1 MKLSISNIAWEV
13 GEDEKVASLLQELS
27 IDHIDLAP
35 GKYIKDFHSDFSS
48 DCLSVKTWW
57 LERGIRFAGM
67 QALLYGTS
75 GLNIFGSV
83 ESQQQ
88 LLEHL
93 SAVCRIGDSLDARK
107 LVFGS
112 PKNRD
117 RSGLSDQQALTMACD
132 FFLKLAPIAESAG
145 VLICLE
151 PNPESYGCNF
161 MTTTAEAASVVSAIN
176 HPAIRLQ
183 LDTGSLAMNDE
194 NPYEICRSYQNLIGH
209 VHLSEP
215 QLLPVGTGT
224 CDHQSCATALAQTM
238 PDALVTLEMLTRSA
252 QDPIAAIKDSVLFSQ
267 QAYLSL
273 SHHGDRQ

>member
-13 GEDEKVASLLQELS
+13 DDDENVASLLQELG
-27 IDHIDLAP
+27 IEHIDLAP
-35 GKYIKDFHSDFSS
+35 GKYIKDFQSDFSS
-48 DCLSVKTWW
+48 ECLSVKTWW
-57 LERGIRFAGM
+57 LDRGIHFAGM

-75 GLNIFGSV
+75 GLNVFGSAD
-83 ESQQQ
+83 SQRQ

-93 SAVCRIGDSLDARK
+93 SAVCQVGDALDARK

-117 RSGLSDQQALTMACD
+117 RSGLSDEQALAMACE
-132 FFLKLAPIAESAG
+132 FFLKLAPVADSAG
-145 VLICLE
+145 VMICLE
-151 PNPESYGCNF
+151 PNPQSYGCNF
-161 MTTTAEAASVVSAIN
+161 MTTTPEAALVVSAIN

-183 LDTGSLAMNDE
+183 LDTGSIAMNDE
-194 NPYEICRSYQNLIGH
+194 NPETICRSYQDLIGH

-224 CDHQSCATALAQTM
+224 CDHESCAKALALTM
-238 PDALVTLEMLTRSA
+238 PDALATIEMLTRSA

-267 QAYLSL
+267 QAYLSH